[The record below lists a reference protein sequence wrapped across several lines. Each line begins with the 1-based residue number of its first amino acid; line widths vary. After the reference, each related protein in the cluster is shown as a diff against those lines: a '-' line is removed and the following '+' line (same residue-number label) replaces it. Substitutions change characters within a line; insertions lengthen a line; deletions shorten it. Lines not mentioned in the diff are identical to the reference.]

1 MASIPGLAIPG
12 YAQQRDVDWTSLS
25 DLGKVLGENRINNAR
40 GEALSLA
47 RLGDGSLDYSKAAT
61 SLASLGDLE
70 GARYLQ
76 AVGTRQQEL
85 ERQGRLDQRQ
95 VARDAQA
102 DKQWAASYDLQKAAA
117 ARAAEDKYSIQ
128 KVEDPNTGAVSFVRI
143 KTRGPEGVMPTGIPS
158 PSQPNNPF
166 SAGGKFNEGQGKAAG
181 FTDRMLQSESIL
193 SGVDGQGGVQD
204 QGTSV
209 VQTGLSAI
217 PGVGNYLTSTD
228 RQKFEQT
235 KRDFVNS
242 QLRRESGAAI
252 SPSEFDSAN
261 KQYFPAPGDS
271 PEVIAQKAAN
281 RRAAIQAMGREGGP
295 SYRPK
300 FSFDEQGKLAPYG
313 QQTQSTRT
321 GMPNQAAPT
330 QATSPQPQRGAP
342 RAAPS
347 PGTIKD
353 GYRFKGGN
361 PADPSSWE
369 PFS

>member
-12 YAQQRDVDWTSLS
+12 YAQQRDVDWTPLS
-25 DLGKVLGENRINNAR
+25 DLGKVLGENRVNNAR

-95 VARDAQA
+95 AARDAQA
-102 DKQWAASYDLQKAAA
+102 DKQWAASYELQKRAA
-117 ARAAEDKYSIQ
+117 ARADEDKWAVKDYT
-128 KVEDPNTGAVSFVRI
+128 DPNGNTQFVRFNP
-143 KTRGPEGVMPTGIPS
+143 RTGEMAPVAGAAPA

-181 FTDRMLQSESIL
+181 FTDRMLQSEGIL
-193 SGVDGQGGVQD
+193 SGINGQGGVQG
-204 QGTSV
+204 QGTSA
-209 VQTGLSAI
+209 VQTALSAI
-217 PGVGNYLTSTD
+217 PGVGNYLTGTD
-228 RQKFEQT
+228 RQKFEQA
-235 KRDFVNS
+235 KRDFVNA

-261 KQYFPAPGDS
+261 RQYFPVPGDS
-271 PEVIAQKAAN
+271 SEVIAQKAAN
-281 RRAAIQAMGREGGP
+281 RRAAIEAMGREGGP

-300 FSFDEQGKLAPYG
+300 YTFDPSGRVTPYG
-313 QQTQSTRT
+313 QQPR
-321 GMPNQAAPT
+321 AAP
-330 QATSPQPQRGAP
+330 QTSAPQPQSQIQAP

-347 PGTIKD
+347 PGTIQD